1 MKIIDCFIFY
11 NELKMLTYRLSILY
25 DIVDF
30 FILVEAN
37 QTFMGHPKPLFYNEN
52 KHFFKKFEDK
62 IIHIIV
68 DLPYVYPNI
77 NYKNKKPFQ
86 ILNYHE
92 NGEQWTNEAFQRES
106 IKKGFENIYLED
118 SDYIIVSDVDEILN
132 PNTMKEVKKNPNFT
146 FTKLLQENYKY
157 SLNYKEKH
165 VWSHPYLMSYKFYK
179 DYISRS
185 DLSKISKYTFFSKGY
200 SRVFLNSERLCL
212 NELRLE
218 FTETPFLEN
227 GGWHLSS
234 FGDKNFIN
242 NKYANFSHVEF
253 TLEENNIEKN
263 LKDCLHI
270 PIKLNDNLPPFYEYY
285 LSDFVY
291 F

>member
-30 FILVEAN
+30 FILVESN

-52 KHFFKKFEDK
+52 KHLFKKFEDK

-92 NGEQWTNEAFQRES
+92 NGEQWFNEAFQRES
-106 IKKGFENIYLED
+106 IKKGFENISLED

-132 PNTMKEVKKNPNFT
+132 PNTLNEVKKNPNFT
-146 FTKLLQENYKY
+146 FTKLLQDNYTY

-165 VWSHPYLMSYKFYK
+165 IWSHPYLMSYNFYK
-179 DYISRS
+179 QYISKF
-185 DLSKISKYTFFSKGY
+185 DPSKMSKYIFFSKGY

-218 FTETPFLEN
+218 FTETKFLEN
-227 GGWHLSS
+227 GGWHLSF
-234 FGDKNFIN
+234 FGDEKFIN
-242 NKYANFSHVEF
+242 NKYANFSHVEAW
-253 TLEENNIEKN
+253 EENKIEKHI
-263 LKDCLHI
+263 KTCLHI
-270 PIKLNDNLPPFYEYY
+270 PIKSNNNLPPFYEYY

>member
-30 FILVEAN
+30 FILVESN

-52 KHFFKKFEDK
+52 KHLFKKFEDK

-132 PNTMKEVKKNPNFT
+132 PNTLNEVKKNPNFT
-146 FTKLLQENYKY
+146 FTKLLQDSYTY

-165 VWSHPYLMSYKFYK
+165 IWSHPFLMSYNFYK
-179 DYISRS
+179 QYISKFDPSRM
-185 DLSKISKYTFFSKGY
+185 SKYIFFSKGY

-218 FTETPFLEN
+218 FTETKFLEN
-227 GGWHLSS
+227 GGWHLSF
-234 FGDKNFIN
+234 FGDEKFIN
-242 NKYANFSHVEF
+242 NKYANFSHVEAW
-253 TLEENNIEKN
+253 EENKIEKHI
-263 LKDCLHI
+263 KTCLHI
-270 PIKLNDNLPPFYEYY
+270 PIKSNNNLPPFYEYY

>member
-37 QTFMGHPKPLFYNEN
+37 QTFMGNSKPLFYNEN
-52 KHFFKKFEDK
+52 KHLFKKFEDK

-92 NGEQWTNEAFQRES
+92 NGEQWFNEAFQRES
-106 IKKGFENIYLED
+106 IKKGFENISLED

-132 PNTMKEVKKNPNFT
+132 PNTLNEVKKNPNFT
-146 FTKLLQENYKY
+146 FTKLLQDNYTY

-165 VWSHPYLMSYKFYK
+165 IWSHPYLMSYNFYK
-179 DYISRS
+179 QYISKF
-185 DLSKISKYTFFSKGY
+185 DPSKMSKYIFFSKGY

-218 FTETPFLEN
+218 FTETKFLEN
-227 GGWHLSS
+227 GGWHLSF
-234 FGDKNFIN
+234 FGDEKFIN
-242 NKYANFSHVEF
+242 NKYANFSHVEAW
-253 TLEENNIEKN
+253 EENKIEKHI
-263 LKDCLHI
+263 KTCLHI
-270 PIKLNDNLPPFYEYY
+270 PIKSNYNLPPFYEYY
-285 LSDFVY
+285 LSEFVY

>member
-52 KHFFKKFEDK
+52 KHLFKKFEDK

-92 NGEQWTNEAFQRES
+92 NGEQWFNEAFQRES
-106 IKKGFENIYLED
+106 IKKGFENISLED

-132 PNTMKEVKKNPNFT
+132 PNTLNEVKKNPNFT
-146 FTKLLQENYKY
+146 FTKLLQDSYTY

-165 VWSHPYLMSYKFYK
+165 IWSHPFLMSYNFYK
-179 DYISRS
+179 QYISKFDPSRM
-185 DLSKISKYTFFSKGY
+185 SKYIFFSKGY

-218 FTETPFLEN
+218 FTETKFLEN
-227 GGWHLSS
+227 GGWHLSF
-234 FGDKNFIN
+234 FGDEKFIN
-242 NKYANFSHVEF
+242 NKYANFSHVEAW
-253 TLEENNIEKN
+253 EENKIEKHI
-263 LKDCLHI
+263 KTCLHI
-270 PIKLNDNLPPFYEYY
+270 PIKSNNNLPPFYEYY
-285 LSDFVY
+285 LSDLVY

>member
-30 FILVEAN
+30 FILVESN

-52 KHFFKKFEDK
+52 KHLFKKFEDK

-92 NGEQWTNEAFQRES
+92 NGEQWFNEAFQRES
-106 IKKGFENIYLED
+106 IKNGFENISLED

-132 PNTMKEVKKNPNFT
+132 PNTLNEVKKNPNFT
-146 FTKLLQENYKY
+146 FTKLLQDNYTY

-165 VWSHPYLMSYKFYK
+165 IWSHPYLMSYNFYK
-179 DYISRS
+179 QYISKFDPSRM
-185 DLSKISKYTFFSKGY
+185 SKYIFFSKGY

-218 FTETPFLEN
+218 FTETKFLEN
-227 GGWHLSS
+227 GGWHLSF
-234 FGDKNFIN
+234 FGDEKFIN
-242 NKYANFSHVEF
+242 NKYANFSHVEAW
-253 TLEENNIEKN
+253 EENKIEKHI
-263 LKDCLHI
+263 KTCLHI
-270 PIKLNDNLPPFYEYY
+270 PIKSNNNLPPFYEYY
-285 LSDFVY
+285 LSDLVY